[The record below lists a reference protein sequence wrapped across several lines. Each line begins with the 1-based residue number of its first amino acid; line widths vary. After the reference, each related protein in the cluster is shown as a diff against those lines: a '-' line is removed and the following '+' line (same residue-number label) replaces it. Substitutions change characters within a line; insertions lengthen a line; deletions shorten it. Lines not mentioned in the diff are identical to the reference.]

1 MSGFIDRFSKA
12 VPAVETTYYDGLSA
26 NPHARSAV
34 GNRNLAREKI
44 RDGDVTGAKI
54 FANISVKD
62 LKKKSAP
69 AREIYASLGM
79 AARAMVLDGGCREDA
94 SEAVDEMEAL
104 EIGVEGMPGKVDA
117 YEDTF
122 RPVRSAARFC
132 GDWKVRAKGVGIGVT
147 GIATSPFVE
156 SERLRNFP
164 SRNKSLHW
172 RIAKKLGFAG
182 KNACAVAANVLSSE
196 HLAKLACK

>member
-62 LKKKSAP
+62 LKKNLLQLEKFMQAW
-69 AREIYASLGM
+69 EWQQELWFW
-79 AARAMVLDGGCREDA
+79 MVD
-94 SEAVDEMEAL
+94 
-104 EIGVEGMPGKVDA
+104 VEKTPRRLLMKW
-117 YEDTF
+117 
-122 RPVRSAARFC
+122 RP
-132 GDWKVRAKGVGIGVT
+132 
-147 GIATSPFVE
+147 
-156 SERLRNFP
+156 
-164 SRNKSLHW
+164 
-172 RIAKKLGFAG
+172 
-182 KNACAVAANVLSSE
+182 
-196 HLAKLACK
+196 